1 MHHVADWQDTSI
13 SPPAALAST
22 FALSV
27 HFAPFQLTPPPFQSV
42 PRQNPL
48 AGQDS
53 ELMPPP
59 AASMAR
65 GALQDAQLKVYTLPS
80 QSPAAQNI
88 LDAQETDWSEDP
100 VLSTWAGD
108 QDVPLYVSASPPP
121 LTATQNVLDGQDT
134 EVRPVS
140 VIGFGTVQDWPFQRI
155 ARPRVST
162 ATQNAGLAQD
172 TLLSSTL
179 SPPGSM
185 EAGADQEVP
194 FHRRALLPD

>member
-1 MHHVADWQDTSI
+1 MPAGTQGSKTISAITGSETILVLDAYTYQD
-13 SPPAALAST
+13 ST
-22 FALSV
+22 NGYKGGLSG
-27 HFAPFQLTPPPFQSV
+27 
-42 PRQNPL
+42 NPL

-65 GALQDAQLKVYTLPS
+65 GALQDAPLKVYTLPS